1 MNERDKMQKKT
12 VVIVEDEKPIAEAE
26 RLILEAEYTVHLVH
40 DGEKAIDRISAV
52 KPDLVILDLM
62 LPKKSGIE
70 VCKTIRSNK
79 NLSHTKVVMVTAKNT
94 NKDEL
99 KGLDTGA
106 DDYIMKPF
114 EPIELLHISR
124 QVLKQ

>member
-1 MNERDKMQKKT
+1 MNERNKMQKKT

-26 RLILEAEYTVHLVH
+26 RLILESEYTVHLVH

>member
-1 MNERDKMQKKT
+1 MQKKT

-26 RLILEAEYTVHLVH
+26 KLILEAEYTVHLAH
-40 DGEKAIDRISAV
+40 DGDSAIERINAV

-62 LPKKSGIE
+62 LPKKNGIE
-70 VCKTIRSNK
+70 VCKKIRSNR

-94 NKDEL
+94 DKDEM
-99 KGLDTGA
+99 KGLDIGA

-114 EPIELLHISR
+114 EPVELLHISR
-124 QVLKQ
+124 QVLNK

>member
-1 MNERDKMQKKT
+1 MNERNKMQKKT

-26 RLILEAEYTVHLVH
+26 RLILESEYTVHLVH

-62 LPKKSGIE
+62 LPKKNGIE
-70 VCKTIRSNK
+70 VCKNIRSNK

-94 NKDEL
+94 DKDEL

-114 EPIELLHISR
+114 EPIELLHVSR
-124 QVLKQ
+124 